1 MIQKVGKDDSIIMV
15 DILPPSQGLA
25 QASEE
30 KEEKQERG
38 EKVRPSPGRAAVA
51 EESLVSSE

>member
-25 QASEE
+25 QASEG
-30 KEEKQERG
+30 KEEK
-38 EKVRPSPGRAAVA
+38 VRSSPGRAAVA
-51 EESLVSSE
+51 EQSLVSSE